1 MLCAN
6 AAAQE
11 QALSSARQ
19 QQAGAVG
26 MLNFFQSTHVFAC
39 KASEL
44 ITPEGQSSTNETLV
58 AFD

>member
-26 MLNFFQSTHVFAC
+26 MLNFQSTHVFAR

-44 ITPEGQSSTNETLV
+44 ITPEGQSSTDETLV

>member
-1 MLCAN
+1 MLYAN

-26 MLNFFQSTHVFAC
+26 MLNLQSTHVFAC

-44 ITPEGQSSTNETLV
+44 VTPEGHSSTYETLV
-58 AFD
+58 AFN